1 MKPNVTPQGRVK
13 GHKYSKSPSLGS
25 PASISHSPK
34 ALGSWREAVQLLAE
48 NKKLEKEER
57 E

>member
-1 MKPNVTPQGRVK
+1 MKPTVTPQGRVK
-13 GHKYSKSPSLGS
+13 GHKYSKSPSLGT
-25 PASISHSPK
+25 PASVSHLPK